1 MDFAS
6 ALLTKEVLA
15 AAAGI
20 VALLWGIGMSPIGE
34 SPDGRVRKL
43 RDSKWWRRLLPL
55 MPLALGVAV
64 AYLPG
69 VVEIPTDQWGA
80 VLVQGLWVG
89 FVASHGRKLI
99 KRLVVDR
106 LEDMK
111 NV

>member
-20 VALLWGIGMSPIGE
+20 VALLWGLGTIPIGE
-34 SPDGRVRKL
+34 SPDGRLRRL
-43 RDSKWWRRLLPL
+43 RDAKWWRRLLPL
-55 MPLALGVAV
+55 LPLGLGVAV
-64 AYLPG
+64 AYMPG
-69 VVEIPTDQWGA
+69 VAQIPLDQWGA
-80 VLVQGLWVG
+80 VLVFGLWVG

-99 KRLVVDR
+99 KRLVLDR

-111 NV
+111 NA